1 MRKATN
7 NKIMAKNWT
16 TADIPSLNGKT
27 FLVTG
32 ANSGLGFGTSKELA
46 RKGAKV
52 VMTARNMQKGEK
64 AIAELKKEIPTADV
78 DLMQLDLAD
87 LEQVKRFAH
96 NFKKKY
102 KQLDVLIN
110 NAGVMMPV
118 ERFETKQGFE
128 GQFGTNHLGH
138 FVLTSELMNTLEA
151 TPYARIVVLSSLVA
165 KMKDADIYWDDLQ
178 FEREYHKM
186 KTYAQSKLANMMFAA
201 ELDKK
206 LREQGQQTICVMAH
220 PGYTATNLQQH
231 MGLQGRIMNFLMAQ
245 KLDMGILPT
254 LRAAT
259 DTKVKGGEYY
269 GPAKM
274 GNWRGYPV
282 INEPNNIVNDRAATQ
297 RLWQVSEGL
306 TGIDFSIH

>member
-1 MRKATN
+1 
-7 NKIMAKNWT
+7 MAKNWT

-138 FVLTSELMNTLEA
+138 FVLTNELMNTLEA
-151 TPYARIVVLSSLVA
+151 TPDARIVVLSSLVA

>member
-1 MRKATN
+1 
-7 NKIMAKNWT
+7 MAKNWT

-151 TPYARIVVLSSLVA
+151 TPDARIVVLSSLVA